1 MPANSKDED
10 RALAKACRQAVAR
23 SALDISELTIMCV
36 GGYIELGGKVRAPRG
51 QAGVLDV
58 RKEFKQLINVV
69 RQVRGVKDA
78 YGDRVM
84 VIEG

>member
-1 MPANSKDED
+1 MPSSKDED

-23 SALDISELTIMCV
+23 SALDISELTIIAI

-51 QAGVLDV
+51 QAGALDV
-58 RKEFKQLINVV
+58 RKEFKQLQNVV
-69 RQVRGVKDA
+69 RQVRGVKDC
-78 YGDRVM
+78 YGERVM